1 MSGVSGF
8 PDVSIVLITFNDAA
22 RLPRALASLSSQTLR
37 NLEIIVVD
45 DASSDGTPGVVQSAM
60 SSDPRIRY
68 VRLDV
73 NSGGCSGPRNRGI
86 REATGTWVMFCDSD
100 DEYERHAAKNLL
112 LAVEGSDADLGCG
125 VVERVEV
132 KSGATK
138 RWRADLHEPGVLES
152 IDERPDLIADTVSV
166 NKIYRR
172 EWLNGRGI
180 EFPEGV
186 LYEDQLFTLKA
197 FVEARRI
204 CVIPETVYRWYVDRL
219 GSDLSITQRRH
230 EVRNV
235 RGRIEVN
242 RLIDE
247 YLAARG
253 LTELARTKTRKFLS
267 HDLYLYLSTLLE
279 LDDADAM
286 AVAAELAPYVAALD
300 LAQAQCQRPALRVAT
315 YHLLVG
321 DLDGVRRAMRFIRWS
336 SVVDAPLVIEDGSG
350 VLWGCAHL
358 AAGPSFQGL
367 GPEWW
372 LDVSALG
379 LDRATISQRRWCH
392 RLTSLAA
399 AGGRWSVEGSTVDAF
414 GDLGRATSVEF
425 VLVLAT
431 RVMASMPLAMSGSE
445 PGAADD
451 LGPGASVWHWRSEGG
466 RWVAVGASPQPGD
479 RGFLAIRIVVDGVA
493 NVMPVRVN
501 ESKAPALILAGV
513 GASVGLRT
521 YPGEHGVVRWQA
533 GRYSRSERM
542 IGRLIRCMSW
552 LESPIARAARAV
564 ARCVGERL
572 PAAPLVV
579 FIGRGA
585 QPVEFSGQAQAV
597 SAVLRGRRPDV
608 GQAWEAARVEARS
621 GASAGTTSASVRRAW
636 RLARARWWVLDTALP
651 ATMRIPAHARS
662 FAMAEAVPVVRTGP
676 DDPDWDIT
684 PAARRKAASSLPRRW
699 DGARTMDAEAARR
712 QLDLPSPRVNV
723 LYAPLGGE
731 CLIDLAAFVEML
743 GDRVHLL
750 VASGTGAAMD
760 IPSVLRPSVRD
771 VSAGAVREIAYAAS
785 EALITD
791 FSPVMVN
798 FASAGRPVIVFAPD
812 FDRFV
817 SRTKGT
823 VIDLVEAGPG
833 PVTRSMAELDAEL
846 TALLGR
852 GLRVAEPYLGRS
864 RRFAERVTPIASADA
879 FVDEMLGGA

>member
-45 DASSDGTPGVVQSAM
+45 DASSDGTAGVVQSAM

-86 REATGTWVMFCDSD
+86 REASGTWVMFCDSD

-300 LAQAQCQRPALRVAT
+300 LAEAQCQRPALRVAT

-336 SVVDAPLVIEDGSG
+336 SVVDAPLVIADGSG

-399 AGGRWSVEGSTVDAF
+399 AGGTWSVEGNTVDAF

-425 VLVLAT
+425 VLMLAT
-431 RVMASMPLAMSGSE
+431 RVMASMPLTMSGSDR
-445 PGAADD
+445 GSHGD
-451 LGPGASVWHWRSEGG
+451 LSAETCEWRWRGNGG
-466 RWVAVGASPQPGD
+466 WSAVPDAGLRPGD
-479 RGFLAIRIVVDGVA
+479 RGFLAIRIVIDGVA
-493 NVMPVRVN
+493 NVMPVRIHDWA
-501 ESKAPALILAGV
+501 APSCVLSGPSAAIDLQ
-513 GASVGLRT
+513 T
-521 YPGEHGVVRWQA
+521 YPGEHGVLRWRA
-533 GRYSRSERM
+533 GRYSRTARM
-542 IGRLIRCMSW
+542 LGRLSRWQSG
-552 LESPIARAARAV
+552 LAAPISRVCRAV
-564 ARCVGERL
+564 ARRVGERL
-572 PAAPLVV
+572 PTAPLVV
-579 FIGRGA
+579 FIGGGG
-585 QPVEFSGQAQAV
+585 QPGEFSGQAHAV
-597 SAVLRGRRPDV
+597 SAALLRRRPDV
-608 GQAWEAARVEARS
+608 GQAWEAVRAD
-621 GASAGTTSASVRRAW
+621 AGETSASVRRSW

-651 ATMRIPAHARS
+651 VTMRRPAHARS
-662 FAMAEAVPVVRTGP
+662 LATAEAVPVVRTGSE
-676 DDPDWDIT
+676 DPDWDIT
-684 PAARRKAASSLPRRW
+684 PPARRRGGSSLPRRW
-699 DGARTMDAEAARR
+699 DSAGAMNPEAARR
-712 QLDLPSPRVNV
+712 QLDLPSSRVNV
-723 LYAPLGGE
+723 LYAPLGDE
-731 CLIDLAAFVEML
+731 CLIDLPAFVERL

-750 VASGTGAAMD
+750 IASGSGGAVD
-760 IPSVLRPSVRD
+760 IPSVLRSSVRD
-771 VSAGAVREIAYAAS
+771 VSASAAREIAYAAS
-785 EALITD
+785 EVLVTD
-791 FSPVMVN
+791 FSPVMTD
-798 FASAGRPVIVFAPD
+798 FASAGRPVVVFSPD

-817 SRTKGT
+817 TRTRGT
-823 VIDLVEAGPG
+823 VVDLIEAGPG